1 VGVRLSEH
9 PPYAVGPAVGSR
21 SLEGKLA
28 SLLHAALWIRIEI
41 EEWQLVREGH
51 LHLVCSPE
59 MARRGERWRRVELAS
74 HPLTVRDGV
83 QELPGDAQ
91 DLLRGELRE
100 LQLDVFRQADLGLAS
115 EIGETRSAF
124 QRRLL
129 RSLGPLIQTRIQAFN
144 NARPREPKAA
154 PDRGK
159 VAGAV
164 SQLVSGIE
172 HRAVRATEDV
182 VHSAELGLLL
192 VPEGVVLAAV
202 GIDDRMIE
210 GRPRPDR

>member
-9 PPYAVGPAVGSR
+9 PPYAVGPRLGNSG
-21 SLEGKLA
+21 LEGELA
-28 SLLHAALWIRIEI
+28 SLLHAALWVRIEI

-74 HPLTVRDGV
+74 HPLTLRDAA
-83 QELPGDAQ
+83 QELPGDAK
-91 DLLRGELRE
+91 DLLRKELEE
-100 LQLDVFRQADLGLAS
+100 LQLGVFRQADLGLAS

-144 NARPREPKAA
+144 NVRHREPKPG
-154 PDRGK
+154 PDREK
-159 VAGAV
+159 VAKAL

-172 HRAVRATEDV
+172 HRTVRATEDV
-182 VHSAELGLLL
+182 IHSAELGLLL
-192 VPEGVVLAAV
+192 VPEGVVLAAA

-210 GRPRPDR
+210 GRPRPER